1 MDKATNIVEH
11 CIKCG
16 AIVSRPGAMCM
27 ICRKKHDRIFYIAV
41 GIIIIL
47 ALISAIH
54 LYDMLFVQ
62 RLFFIIS

>member
-11 CIKCG
+11 CVKCG
-16 AIVSRPGAMCM
+16 AIVNRPGAMC
-27 ICRKKHDRIFYIAV
+27 INCRKKHDRIFYIAV
-41 GIIIIL
+41 GFIVIL
-47 ALISAIH
+47 AVISAIH